1 MEPTG
6 NWSWRRFFRSLHMV
20 SPHWGIKKLHVDV
33 NQKNQN
39 GEEENTQAT
48 EKIVFQFIATKQLQ
62 IRVR

>member
-20 SPHWGIKKLHVDV
+20 SANWGIKKLHVDV